1 MQVFTKKRRD
11 MLKKLIFA
19 LVNGVILFSLSA
31 CTGVPDKVTPVD
43 GFELPRYLGK
53 WYEIARYD
61 HSFEEG
67 LSEVTATYS
76 MRDDGGVKVINRGFY
91 KEENTWDEAEGK
103 AYFVESPSIGHLKVS
118 FFGPFYASYVIME
131 LDKEGY
137 QYALITGPDKDYLW
151 ILARTPSISENVRSQ
166 LLEKATVAGYD
177 VSKLIWVEH
186 ENVKK

>member
-1 MQVFTKKRRD
+1 MFKKWG
-11 MLKKLIFA
+11 
-19 LVNGVILFSLSA
+19 LVAIVNLVLVGLSG
-31 CTGVPDKVTPVD
+31 CTGMPDNVEPVK

-53 WYEIARYD
+53 WYEIARFD

-76 MRDDGGVKVINRGFY
+76 MRSDGGVKVINRGFS
-91 KEENTWDEAEGK
+91 KEEKTWDEAEGK
-103 AYFVESPSIGHLKVS
+103 AYFVESETTGHLKVS

-151 ILARTPSISENVRSQ
+151 ILARTPSISDDVRMG
-166 LLEKATVAGYD
+166 LLKKATAAGYD

-186 ENVKK
+186 DQTES